1 MIHIDNLIK
10 IFSLNYKLSQIVINL
25 EKKYINIKYLIL

>member
-25 EKKYINIKYLIL
+25 EKEYINIKYLIL